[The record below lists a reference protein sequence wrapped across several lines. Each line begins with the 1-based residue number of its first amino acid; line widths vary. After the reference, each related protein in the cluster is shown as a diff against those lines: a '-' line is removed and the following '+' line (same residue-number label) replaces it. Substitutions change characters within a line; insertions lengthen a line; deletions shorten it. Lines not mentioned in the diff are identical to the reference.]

1 MTLKMVNKKA
11 ISPVITTI
19 LLVMISLAA
28 VAIVASFVIP
38 YVQDLLKQGDCFKA
52 IDQIEIDTSSVYTCY
67 QIFDPTPADSTN
79 GDAYTVVNMSV
90 KRGAEALGI
99 EQFVINVYGEGRSEK
114 FDIKK
119 ETRMDTRILMY
130 GPPTLAE
137 EKVIEIPERRAML
150 TYSLN
155 TVNVNN
161 NLTEVTSVEISP
173 VVKGNIFCDAADRK
187 VIEAC

>member
-1 MTLKMVNKKA
+1 MVNKKA

-38 YVQDLLKQGDCFKA
+38 YVQSILTKGDCAKA
-52 IDQIEIDTSSVYTCY
+52 LGQIDIDTSSKYTCY
-67 QIFDPTPADSTN
+67 QVFAGNDAGFGTAD
-79 GDAYTVVNMSV
+79 DYTRVNVSV

-114 FDIKK
+114 FDIKVATPLSAN
-119 ETRMDTRILMY
+119 ERILMY
-130 GPPTLAE
+130 GSNTPPQT
-137 EKVIEIPERRAML
+137 IEIPERREMV

-155 TVNVNN
+155 TANDNN
-161 NLTEVTSVEISP
+161 NLTEVTSMEIAP

-187 VIEAC
+187 TIEAC